1 MEATLYQQMEER
13 KVIDPSIK
21 VALSDAQ
28 QLQDSIAEGTEKY
41 FHFAMYITISATSP
55 ELLEKISRNVVSTL
69 AAMNVTAKQAS
80 LQQEQGFISSQPLGL
95 DKLYITQNMDTTSLA
110 TTFPFVTSEL
120 TMDHGVMYGINQ
132 HNNSLVV
139 FDRFEME
146 NANAVIFA
154 KSGAGKSYFVKL
166 EALRSLMLGTE
177 LIIIDPDKEYQPLC
191 QSVNGAYISFSQDKG
206 DKINPFELSGLGDP
220 EDDELRMKLLS
231 LQGFIKLLVGK
242 LSPLEISILDRALL
256 LTYREKGI
264 TLDPATQRNST
275 PPLLEDLYK
284 VLKGMSEPEARALAG
299 RLERYIIGSAAG
311 IFNERST
318 IKLDNPFM
326 VFSVRDL
333 QEELRPMAMY
343 LMLDFIWTRVRQD
356 IKRRILLVDEA
367 WYMMQNDDSAKF
379 MYSVAKR
386 ARKYYLGLST
396 ITQDVDDF
404 LQNDY
409 GKAIINNSS
418 IQFLMKQ
425 STNAIDR
432 LQQVFNLSEGEK
444 SFLLSCDKGQG
455 IFFAGSNHVAIQVV
469 SSKSENRLITSDPKE
484 LEKIKNE
491 MKTGQTEESIENLA
505 QIFDQPAVVSPIKE
519 GVDFNNK
526 ALIKNAIA
534 QRKKDAEE
542 IMSERQA
549 LANLPDTGDRINED
563 IAKYNSS
570 STSGFLS
577 EMVSNARKKSSETET
592 HITPQGYVGNDETNN
607 QQDQGYSSNNPSNSA
622 NVIGDN
628 Q

>member
-1 MEATLYQQMEER
+1 
-13 KVIDPSIK
+13 
-21 VALSDAQ
+21 
-28 QLQDSIAEGTEKY
+28 
-41 FHFAMYITISATSP
+41 
-55 ELLEKISRNVVSTL
+55 
-69 AAMNVTAKQAS
+69 
-80 LQQEQGFISSQPLGL
+80 
-95 DKLYITQNMDTTSLA
+95 
-110 TTFPFVTSEL
+110 
-120 TMDHGVMYGINQ
+120 
-132 HNNSLVV
+132 
-139 FDRFEME
+139 
-146 NANAVIFA
+146 
-154 KSGAGKSYFVKL
+154 
-166 EALRSLMLGTE
+166 
-177 LIIIDPDKEYQPLC
+177 
-191 QSVNGAYISFSQDKG
+191 
-206 DKINPFELSGLGDP
+206 
-220 EDDELRMKLLS
+220 
-231 LQGFIKLLVGK
+231 
-242 LSPLEISILDRALL
+242 
-256 LTYREKGI
+256 
-264 TLDPATQRNST
+264 
-275 PPLLEDLYK
+275 
-284 VLKGMSEPEARALAG
+284 
-299 RLERYIIGSAAG
+299 
-311 IFNERST
+311 
-318 IKLDNPFM
+318 
-326 VFSVRDL
+326 
-333 QEELRPMAMY
+333 
-343 LMLDFIWTRVRQD
+343 
-356 IKRRILLVDEA
+356 
-367 WYMMQNDDSAKF
+367 MMQNDDSAKF

-505 QIFDQPAVVSPIKE
+505 QIFDPPAVVSPIKE